1 VAEKVFGKP
10 ICKKEQM
17 SNWERRPLRLSQQHY
32 AALDAYVLVRLI
44 SKLEEKGQEVS
55 VPMETHINTFDKRSY
70 IPPANEEDEEMET
83 TGELFM
89 QAKPKVE
96 ERKQG

>member
-1 VAEKVFGKP
+1 
-10 ICKKEQM
+10 M
-17 SNWERRPLRLSQQHY
+17 RLSQQHY
-32 AALDAYVLVRLI
+32 AALDAYILVRLI

-55 VPMETHINTFDKRSY
+55 VPMEIHINTFDKRSY

-89 QAKPKVE
+89 QAKPKIE